1 MGSLRIISRSGQRFR
16 DRREAGIQLAAEI
29 GAYRGK
35 SAVVLGVPRG
45 GMVVAAELARALNA
59 ELDIV
64 LAHKLRTPGQAELA
78 MGSVSEDGKL
88 FLNLEI
94 VQALNIGEDYIQQE
108 KERQMAEIGRRTG
121 LFRRVRPK
129 VDLAGRIVIV
139 TDDGVATGATTQAAL
154 WAVRLEKPAR
164 LVAAIPVGPEET
176 IARLADDVD
185 EMVCLRTPPFFSAVG
200 QFYASFDP
208 VDDEDVLALLEDE
221 AARATRRRATKI
233 GRPEKASLYLHA
245 YTGPG
250 SQWNRS

>member
-1 MGSLRIISRSGQRFR
+1 MGSLRIVSRSSQRFQ
-16 DRREAGIQLAAEI
+16 DRAEAGALLAAELSR
-29 GAYRGK
+29 YRAK
-35 SAVVLGVPRG
+35 KAVVLGIPRG
-45 GMVVAAELARALNA
+45 GMVIADELARALEA
-59 ELDIV
+59 EVDIV

-88 FLNLEI
+88 FLNMEVVRGLR
-94 VQALNIGEDYIQQE
+94 IGEAYVEQE
-108 KERQMAEIGRRTG
+108 KERQMAEITRRTE

-164 LVAAIPVGPEET
+164 LVAALPVGPEDT

-200 QFYASFDP
+200 QFYERFEP
-208 VDDEDVLALLEDE
+208 VDDADVLKILEQQRGKVPGGRP
-221 AARATRRRATKI
+221 AAR
-233 GRPEKASLYLHA
+233 
-245 YTGPG
+245 
-250 SQWNRS
+250 